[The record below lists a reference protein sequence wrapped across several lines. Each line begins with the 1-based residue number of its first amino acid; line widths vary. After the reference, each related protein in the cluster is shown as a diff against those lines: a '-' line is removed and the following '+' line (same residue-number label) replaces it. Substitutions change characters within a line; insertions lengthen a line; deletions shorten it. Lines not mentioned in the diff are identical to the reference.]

1 MIVVLMY
8 MFCICFML
16 WLFLFAL
23 KHFRVHVK
31 KTKSAKTAGVSHLFN
46 DRSAELITY
55 LTILCEATERRHA
68 TEAAAG
74 TKRSID
80 AEQMHNGRLLH

>member
-16 WLFLFAL
+16 CLFLFAL

-31 KTKSAKTAGVSHLFN
+31 KTKSAKTGVY
-46 DRSAELITY
+46 RIY
-55 LTILCEATERRHA
+55 LTI
-68 TEAAAG
+68 
-74 TKRSID
+74 D
-80 AEQMHNGRLLH
+80 PQN